1 MFRRKEKKSVFYNCI
16 RFLWPQMGWAR
27 TANYWALRV
36 NRLPGSIYSIASGFA
51 CGAAV
56 SFTPFV
62 GLHFILGG
70 LFAWA
75 IRGNIIASAIGTA
88 VGNPWTFPFIW
99 FWIYKLGL
107 WMGFGIH
114 NSSQIDMDFAALFG
128 QASEAALKFDH
139 VYLIDNAWPVLLP
152 MLMGSI
158 PTSVVMWL
166 VFYYLSKYIIN
177 SYRRS
182 NPKKV
187 EIKPVKNDSE
197 NFQSKFIENSKD
209 E

>member
-1 MFRRKEKKSVFYNCI
+1 MFRRKEKKSFI
-16 RFLWPQMGWAR
+16 RRCLGFLWPQMGWMR

-36 NRLPGSIYSIASGFA
+36 NRLPGSVYSIAGGFA

-62 GLHFILGG
+62 GLHFIFGG
-70 LFAWA
+70 VLAWT
-75 IRGNIIASAIGTA
+75 IRGNVIASAIGTA

-107 WMGFGIH
+107 WMGFGVRGPVET
-114 NSSQIDMDFAALFG
+114 NFDFAALFG
-128 QASEAALKFDH
+128 QASEAVLKFDYD
-139 VYLIDNAWPVLLP
+139 YLIDTAWPILWP

-158 PTSVVMWL
+158 PTVIVMWL
-166 VFYYLSKYIIN
+166 FFYYLIKYIIN

-182 NPKKV
+182 
-187 EIKPVKNDSE
+187 KPERIQTKPLMDKTQMDKSA
-197 NFQSKFIENSKD
+197 SIESKD

>member
-1 MFRRKEKKSVFYNCI
+1 
-16 RFLWPQMGWAR
+16 MGWTR

-36 NRLPGSIYSIASGFA
+36 NRLPGSVYSIAGGFA

-62 GLHFILGG
+62 GLHFIFGG
-70 LFAWA
+70 VLAWT
-75 IRGNIIASAIGTA
+75 IRGNIIASAFGTA

-107 WMGFGIH
+107 WMGFGVQGPAQM
-114 NSSQIDMDFAALFG
+114 NFDFAALFG
-128 QASEAALKFDH
+128 QASEAALKFNHDF
-139 VYLIDNAWPVLLP
+139 LIDTAWPILWP

-158 PTSVVMWL
+158 PTAIVMWL
-166 VFYYLSKYIIN
+166 FFYYLIKYIIN
-177 SYRRS
+177 SYRR
-182 NPKKV
+182 PK
-187 EIKPVKNDSE
+187 SE
-197 NFQSKFIENSKD
+197 SIQTNTLTNKTQMDKSASITSKD